1 MESKKVYDVIIV
13 GGGNAAIC
21 AAMAACEKG
30 RSVLLL
36 EGAPEYMRGGNTRHT
51 RNIRCAH
58 NAADEFFSGPY
69 PQEEYLADL
78 IQVTGGPA
86 NLDLAKFTVRETEQ
100 LPQWMSAHGARWQH
114 PLAGT
119 LHLGRTNRW
128 FLGGGKAL
136 LNAYYRTAARLGVE
150 FRYNAMVDNLDIENE
165 RFSALTVRTGKAP
178 ELIQGKSV
186 VIASGGFEANLEWLE
201 EGWGPAARNFI
212 VRGTP
217 FNRGSMLTN
226 LLSKGAQSIGD
237 PKAIH
242 AIAVDA
248 RSPKYDGGIV
258 TRLDSVVFG
267 VVVNK
272 LGLRFYDEGEEI
284 WPKRYAIWG
293 GLILEQPDQIAY
305 SILDAKTI
313 NCFLPPLYKPFQSET
328 LEGLAEQ
335 LGIERNGFLTTMAD
349 YNGGAMGNTNVEIQK
364 LDGVTTRGVIPPKT
378 NWALP
383 VDTPPYYGLPLRA
396 GITFT
401 YMGVTVDERS
411 RVVDRCGRPF
421 KNVYAAGEVMSGNI
435 LTKGY
440 IGGFG
445 LAIGAIFGKLAGRDA
460 ATNGR
465 A

>member
-1 MESKKVYDVIIV
+1 MDRWDVIVV

-21 AAMAACEKG
+21 AAMGARENTE
-30 RSVLLL
+30 RVLLL
-36 EGAPEYMRGGNTRHT
+36 EAAPQYMRGGNTRHT

-58 NAADEFFSGPY
+58 AKADQFFSGPY
-69 PQEEYLADL
+69 PSEEFMADL
-78 IQVTGGPA
+78 VAVTGGPA
-86 NLDLAKFTVRETEQ
+86 NMDLARFTIEQTNQ
-100 LPQWMSAHGARWQH
+100 LPQWMTDHGAHWQQ

-128 FLGGGKAL
+128 FLGGGKML
-136 LNAYYRTAARLGVE
+136 LNSYYRTAERLGVK
-150 FRYNAMVDNLDIENE
+150 FRYDAMVEDLIIEND
-165 RFSALTVRTGKAP
+165 RFEGAVVRIGDKTELIRGKA
-178 ELIQGKSV
+178 
-186 VIASGGFEANLEWLE
+186 VIVAAGGFEANLEWLE
-201 EGWGPAARNFI
+201 ESWGTAARNFI

-217 FNRGSMLTN
+217 YNRGTTLKT
-226 LLSKGAQSIGD
+226 LLNRGAQPIGN

-267 VVVNK
+267 VVVNQ
-272 LGLRFYDEGEEI
+272 LGLRFYNEGEEI

-305 SILDAKTI
+305 SIVDAKTI
-313 NCFLPPLYKPFQSET
+313 GSFLPPLFKPFQSAT
-328 LEGLAEQ
+328 LEGLATQ
-335 LGIERNGFLTTMAD
+335 LGIDKEVFIKTMAD
-349 YNGGAMGNTNVEIQK
+349 YNRGAAGNTEVRMQV
-364 LDGVTTRGVIPPKT
+364 LDGVTTKGVSPPKT

-383 VDTPPYYGLPLRA
+383 IDRPPYYGLPLRA

-401 YMGVTVDERS
+401 YMGVAVDERS
-411 RVVDRCGRPF
+411 RVMDNRGRPF
-421 KNVYAAGEVMSGNI
+421 KNVYAAGEIMSGNI

-440 IGGFG
+440 VGGIG
-445 LAIGAIFGKLAGRDA
+445 LAIGAIFGELAGRDA
-460 ATNGR
+460 AINGR

>member
-1 MESKKVYDVIIV
+1 MTPDWDVIVV

-21 AAMAACEKG
+21 AAMGAREKG
-30 RSVLLL
+30 ASVLLL

-58 NAADEFFSGPY
+58 SRADTFFSGPY
-69 PQEEYLADL
+69 PDEEYMADL
-78 IQVTGGPA
+78 VAVTGGPA
-86 NLDLAKFTVRETEQ
+86 NMDLARFTIEKTNQ
-100 LPQWMSAHGARWQH
+100 LPQWMTEHGANWQQ

-136 LNAYYRTAARLGVE
+136 LNSYYRTATRLGVE
-150 FRYNAMVDNLDIENE
+150 FRYNAMVEDLLIENDT
-165 RFSALTVRTGKAP
+165 FTAAVVRDGDRAET
-178 ELIQGKSV
+178 IRGKSV
-186 VIASGGFEANLEWLE
+186 IVAAGGFEANLEWLE
-201 EGWGPAARNFI
+201 EGWGKAARNFI

-217 FNRGSMLTN
+217 HNRGTTLRT
-226 LLSKGAQSIGD
+226 LLSKGAQSIGN

-267 VVVNK
+267 VVVNNK
-272 LGLRFYDEGEEI
+272 GLRFYDEGEEI

-293 GLILEQPDQIAY
+293 GLILEQPEQIAY
-305 SILDAKTI
+305 SIVDAKTI
-313 NCFLPPLYKPFQSET
+313 SKFLPPLYKPFQSPT
-328 LEGLAEQ
+328 FEGLADQ
-335 LGIERNGFLTTMAD
+335 LGIEKSAFVKTMAD
-349 YNGGAMGNTNVEIQK
+349 YNRGTAGNTAVRMQV
-364 LDGVTTRGVIPPKT
+364 LDGVTTRGVTPAKT

-411 RVVDRCGRPF
+411 RVVDNRSRPF
-421 KNVYAAGEVMSGNI
+421 KNVYAAGEIMTGNI

-440 IGGFG
+440 VGGIG
-445 LAIGAIFGKLAGRDA
+445 LAIGAIFGELAGRDA
-460 ATNGR
+460 ATNAR